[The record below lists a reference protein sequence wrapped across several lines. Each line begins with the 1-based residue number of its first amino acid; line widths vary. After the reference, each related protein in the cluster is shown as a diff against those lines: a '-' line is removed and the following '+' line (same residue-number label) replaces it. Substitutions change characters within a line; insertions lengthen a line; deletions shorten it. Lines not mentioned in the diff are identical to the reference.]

1 MQSPSLPPPPK
12 QYVPRGP
19 KRLLRKRGA
28 VLTPRTKIQDP
39 EAEYAAWKLR
49 ELKRIK
55 REREAI
61 EAREAERAEVER
73 RRNLTEEER
82 RAEDAA
88 FLARQRSERE
98 QGRGK
103 MAYMQKYQHRDAF
116 YRGDEEAEALA
127 GRDIMGARFA
137 DDVQNREL
145 LPKALQLRDMTRLGR
160 KGASKYR
167 DLRSEDTGRWGDHLR
182 RDDRPG
188 RGAASSSDF
197 NSRRVDDRFRS
208 DRERD
213 RDSWYSPRERRD
225 DRDPYSQPPSAAP
238 DSANTEEQIGDALRR
253 ATEDYPQTSPDG
265 DDMSM
270 SYSGQYTPE
279 QRRDGVIQSDPKKRK
294 RNFSNRTKTGCLTC
308 RKRKKK

>member
-1 MQSPSLPPPPK
+1 M
-12 QYVPRGP
+12 
-19 KRLLRKRGA
+19 
-28 VLTPRTKIQDP
+28 LTRDLNQDP

-88 FLARQRSERE
+88 FLARQRAERE
-98 QGRGK
+98 GRGP
-103 MAYMQKYQHRDAF
+103 MAYLQKYHHRGAF
-116 YRGDEEAEALA
+116 YRGDAEAEALA
-127 GRDIMGARFA
+127 ARDIMGARFA
-137 DDVQNREL
+137 DDVRNREL

-213 RDSWYSPRERRD
+213 RDADGPGGANAIPLGERKAGADRGGDRYRDRDRDRDYHGERNSYRPRGDGDRDRRD
-225 DRDPYSQPPSAAP
+225 D
-238 DSANTEEQIGDALRR
+238 
-253 ATEDYPQTSPDG
+253 G
-265 DDMSM
+265 DDD
-270 SYSGQYTPE
+270 
-279 QRRDGVIQSDPKKRK
+279 RRRGRDRSRSRSRSPRRRHDDHYGGGGGRK
-294 RNFSNRTKTGCLTC
+294 RDSSRDAG
-308 RKRKKK
+308 RYRDADKRRRIDAAR

>member
-1 MQSPSLPPPPK
+1 M
-12 QYVPRGP
+12 
-19 KRLLRKRGA
+19 
-28 VLTPRTKIQDP
+28 LTPRTKIQDP

-103 MAYMQKYQHRDAF
+103 MAYMQKYHHRGAF

-188 RGAASSSDF
+188 RGGAGSG
-197 NSRRVDDRFRS
+197 VDDRFKS

-213 RDSWYSPRERRD
+213 RDTDGPGGANAIPLGERKTGAPDRGSDRYRDRDRDHGERNSYRPRGDGDRDRDRERRD
-225 DRDPYSQPPSAAP
+225 DHDRRRGRDRSRSRSRSPRRRP
-238 DSANTEEQIGDALRR
+238 DDHYG
-253 ATEDYPQTSPDG
+253 G
-265 DDMSM
+265 
-270 SYSGQYTPE
+270 G
-279 QRRDGVIQSDPKKRK
+279 GGGRK
-294 RNFSNRTKTGCLTC
+294 RDSSRDAG
-308 RKRKKK
+308 RYRDADKRRRIDAAAR